1 MSVKEL
7 LHSGKISLRAHEVSE
22 VDAELLLAFLLN
34 TERMELHART
44 FEVTPEVK
52 ESFHE
57 LITARIQGS
66 PLQYLTGE
74 APFRY
79 LVFDVGP
86 GVLIP
91 RPETELLVAA
101 GLAEIERIQLELNQ
115 SNGQPESKPVSVIDL
130 GSGSG
135 AIAISIAH
143 EGRLRGLP
151 VTVVAV
157 EKDGLA
163 CTWLHRNIQK
173 HNVDVRVV
181 ASDVVSALVDVKAD
195 IVIANPP
202 YIPDGTIL
210 PTDVAAH
217 EPEVA
222 LFGGKGNGLEIPKL
236 FITAAK
242 RLLKP
247 GGLFILEHCEEQGS
261 EIAAFMQ
268 DSFTEI
274 TFNSDLA
281 GRPRWM
287 SARNIMEMVE

>member
-7 LHSGKISLRAHEVSE
+7 LHSGKSSLRAHEVSE

-101 GLAEIERIQLELNQ
+101 GLVEIERIQSELKQ
-115 SNGQPESKPVSVIDL
+115 LHDRTPPKPISVIDL

-135 AIAISIAH
+135 VIAISIAH

-157 EKDGLA
+157 EKDELA

-181 ASDVVSALVDVKAD
+181 AGDVVSALVDVKAD

-222 LFGGKGNGLEIPKL
+222 LFGGKGSGLEIPKL

-242 RLLKP
+242 RLLKL
-247 GGLFILEHCEEQGS
+247 GGLLILEHSEEQGS

-268 DSFTEI
+268 ESFTEI
-274 TFNSDLA
+274 TFHSDLA

-287 SARNIMEMVE
+287 SARNMVE

>member
-7 LHSGKISLRAHEVSE
+7 LHSGKSFLRAHEVSE

-101 GLAEIERIQLELNQ
+101 GLVEIERIQSELNQ
-115 SNGQPESKPVSVIDL
+115 SNQSSGQASPNPVSVIDL

-173 HNVDVRVV
+173 HNIDVRVV

-222 LFGGKGNGLEIPKL
+222 LFGGTGNGLEIPKL
-236 FITAAK
+236 FITAAQ

-247 GGLFILEHCEEQGS
+247 GGLLILEHYEEQGS

-268 DSFTEI
+268 DSFTEM
-274 TFNSDLA
+274 TFHSDLA

-287 SARNIMEMVE
+287 SARNVVE